1 MDSRVLELMKRGEKL
16 FADAKTL
23 HSFWQDVAENFCPQ
37 MADFTLNR
45 NVGEDYA
52 ASLMT
57 SYPIL
62 THQELY
68 SSIGA
73 MARPADQPWFE
84 ITTSRRDRL
93 DGESIRW
100 LQWATNMQRD
110 MMYDPIAKF
119 VRATKETDRSYAAFG
134 QGPMSIE
141 LSRDRTHLMFRAWHL
156 RDVVWCED
164 ENGNVSEVFRRWK
177 PTLSQL
183 ARLFPGRLHASL
195 SAELTNNPYKE
206 IEVRHIVVS
215 SEDYGDARQRRFPW
229 ISYYI
234 DVTNEHVLEETP
246 IRDHPYVIPRW
257 ETLPG
262 TQYAHSPAIMAAL
275 PDARLIQAVT
285 RTLYESGEKYVNPP
299 MLAVREALRSDVDI
313 QAGGITWVAAEYDE
327 RLGEV
332 LRPITQDKSGFA
344 IGKDMRDDLRDSLA
358 RAMYLNKFAMPPPE
372 REMTA
377 YEVGQRVSE
386 YIRQAMPFF
395 EPIESDYNAQVC
407 ERTFDIILHAGGF
420 GLPETIPQRLRGQD
434 IRFRFENPLRRA
446 IESRKGQQLLE
457 AGNLVAQA
465 SAFDPTAAQMI
476 DASTAL
482 RDALRGIGT
491 PEAWIT
497 TERDMDAI
505 KASAAAK
512 QQAAEMMGGLQQGS
526 EIAANVAKALP
537 APLMGA
543 AA

>member
-1 MDSRVLELMKRGEKL
+1 MDSRVSELMKRGEKL
-16 FADAKTL
+16 FSDAKTL

-45 NVGEDYA
+45 NVGDDYA
-52 ASLMT
+52 SSLMT

-84 ITTSRRDRL
+84 VTTARRDL
-93 DGESIRW
+93 LAGEEIRW
-100 LQWATNMQRD
+100 LQWATGMQRD
-110 MMYDPIAKF
+110 MMYDPITKF
-119 VRATKETDRSYAAFG
+119 VRSCKEADKAYAAFG
-134 QGPMSIE
+134 QAVISVE
-141 LSRDRTHLMFRAWHL
+141 LSRDRSHLMFRCWHL

-164 ENGNVSEVFRRWK
+164 INGDVSDTFRRWK
-177 PTLSQL
+177 PTLQQL
-183 ARLFPGRLHASL
+183 AAMFPGKLHRNFQSEL
-195 SAELTNNPYKE
+195 STNPYRE
-206 IEVRHIVVS
+206 TNIRHIVVP
-215 SEDYGDARQRRFPW
+215 SEQYGDAKQRRLPW

-234 DVTNEHVLEETP
+234 DVENEHVLEETP
-246 IRDHPYVIPRW
+246 IRVHTYVVPRW

-386 YIRQAMPFF
+386 YIRQALPFF
-395 EPIESDYNAQVC
+395 EPIESEYNAKIC
-407 ERTFDIILHAGGF
+407 ERAFDVILFAGGF
-420 GLPETIPQRLRGQD
+420 GTPDTMPRKLRGQE

-446 IESRKGQQLLE
+446 MESRKGQQLLE

-465 SAFDPTAAQMI
+465 AAFDPSAAQMI
-476 DASTAL
+476 NASVAL
-482 RDALRGIGT
+482 RDALRGLGT
-491 PEAWIT
+491 PEPWIK
-497 TERDMDAI
+497 TEREMVEIQNSNAE
-505 KASAAAK
+505 K
-512 QQAAEMMGGLQQGS
+512 QQVAELMGGLQQGS

-543 AA
+543 A